1 MTNHASSKSVPL
13 VIPYALEQL
22 FVDQERDW
30 VVDTIPAVLA
40 WVPGRSK
47 KKIQQPFRFD
57 VEHTRSENVS
67 MAHIDLRW
75 DRAELERLVPGL
87 REHARRLQEGR
98 SVQREHV
105 TELAAYG
112 LTFVAISTLMPGRR
126 VKTMRMGFA
135 PDIILDES
143 PGAVR
148 GVETAGRKAGGRK
161 ALLVVRDGV
170 PARDGKVGATG
181 KAAQLLA
188 RTDLAEVH
196 LSLWCASPRIGIMEQ
211 LKP

>member
-1 MTNHASSKSVPL
+1 MSTEL

-22 FVDQERDW
+22 FVDQDRDW

-40 WVPGRSK
+40 WIPGERDK
-47 KKIQQPFRFD
+47 GKRAAYRFE
-57 VEHTRSENVS
+57 VQHTQSGNTSEVR
-67 MAHIDLRW
+67 IDLTW
-75 DRAELERLVPGL
+75 DEHKLGRLVPGL
-87 REHARRLQEGR
+87 REHARRLREGR
-98 SVQREHV
+98 SAQREHV

-112 LTFVAISTLMPGRR
+112 LTFVAISALMPGRR

-135 PDIILDES
+135 PDIILDET

-148 GVETAGRKAGGRK
+148 GVEASGRSTGGRK
-161 ALLVVRDGV
+161 ALLRVRDGI
-170 PARDGKVGATG
+170 PAKGQKAGAPG

-196 LSLWCASPRIGIMEQ
+196 LSLWCAAPRISIMEQ

>member
-1 MTNHASSKSVPL
+1 MSTEL

-22 FVDQERDW
+22 FVDQDRDW
-30 VVDTIPAVLA
+30 IVDTIPAVLA
-40 WVPGRSK
+40 WLPGERAQGK
-47 KKIQQPFRFD
+47 QATYRFA
-57 VEHTRSENVS
+57 VQHTRGGSTSEV
-67 MAHIDLRW
+67 HLDLSW
-75 DRAELERLVPGL
+75 DEHKLGRLVPGL
-87 REHARRLQEGR
+87 REHARRLREGR
-98 SVQREHV
+98 SAQREHV

-126 VKTMRMGFA
+126 VKTMRMGLA
-135 PDIILDES
+135 PDIILDET

-148 GVETAGRKAGGRK
+148 GVESSGRSTGGRK
-161 ALLVVRDGV
+161 ALLHVRDGV
-170 PARDGKVGATG
+170 PAKGRKAGVPG

-196 LSLWCASPRIGIMEQ
+196 LSLWCAAPRISIMEQ